1 MPRTIYRSLDEK
13 FLNIVKDSKTVDK
26 ISEVIKAN
34 QANLTPENVDSAMVS
49 QTTKQV
55 VLKTLTPDNCDIMQV
70 VLDFMDELQTAILQV
85 RLNLS
90 REYERRKLEWA
101 KSKEGQQQDIDNLNK
116 TLTEQGQGT
125 VDALGNL
132 ADEDEQW
139 KLERLSQIES
149 MLKTLDLSGD
159 VEQGI
164 SSSIDQLNKAI
175 QQGQKVKLQDNKPP
189 KQIDLRKL
197 VSEIEGSNQIG
208 GIDQTQPEVVEQD
221 GKQWRELEKEQKQY
235 EKEIQNDISL
245 FAKESKGLEKTKIP
259 EVDQKQSKIDVS
271 PTKKAS
277 NGLCTCPI
285 CGHVHQLGQPHGPTE
300 DTQLPSAIREPGAE
314 GGSITR
320 AGVVSTLGKIHNNL
334 QKTLQNKKFVN
345 AFSPNYNAIQKG
357 LGQQMK
363 KIDKGESEIAKNLK
377 KTQRQIFMLKAK
389 AKANALLGMFFGG
402 IGKFMVFALG
412 ALILI
417 GLTRFALNKWS

>member
-1 MPRTIYRSLDEK
+1 
-13 FLNIVKDSKTVDK
+13 
-26 ISEVIKAN
+26 
-34 QANLTPENVDSAMVS
+34 MVS

-55 VLKTLTPDNCDIMQV
+55 VLKTLTPDNCNIMQV
-70 VLDFMDELQTAILQV
+70 VLDFVDELQKSILQV
-85 RLNLS
+85 RMNLS
-90 REYERRKLEWA
+90 REYEIRKLEWA

-197 VSEIEGSNQIG
+197 VGEIEGRNQIG
-208 GIDQTQPEVVEQD
+208 GMDQTQPEVVDQHQAKASSHQSTFGEQLR
-221 GKQWRELEKEQKQY
+221 KQEKEQKQY
-235 EKEIQNDISL
+235 EKEIQNDIAL

-259 EVDQKQSKIDVS
+259 VVDQKQSKIDVS

-334 QKTLQNKKFVN
+334 QKTL
-345 AFSPNYNAIQKG
+345 
-357 LGQQMK
+357 
-363 KIDKGESEIAKNLK
+363 
-377 KTQRQIFMLKAK
+377 
-389 AKANALLGMFFGG
+389 
-402 IGKFMVFALG
+402 
-412 ALILI
+412 
-417 GLTRFALNKWS
+417 

>member
-1 MPRTIYRSLDEK
+1 
-13 FLNIVKDSKTVDK
+13 
-26 ISEVIKAN
+26 
-34 QANLTPENVDSAMVS
+34 MVS

-125 VDALGNL
+125 VDVLGKL
-132 ADEDEQW
+132 ADEDEKW

-159 VEQGI
+159 GEKNI

-175 QQGQKVKLQDNKPP
+175 QQGQKVKLQVNNKPP
-189 KQIDLRKL
+189 KQIDLRRL
-197 VSEIEGSNQIG
+197 VGEIKGRNQIG
-208 GIDQTQPEVVEQD
+208 GMDQTQPEVAEQD
-221 GKQWRELEKEQKQY
+221 GAQWKELEQEQKQY
-235 EKEIQNDISL
+235 EQEIQNDISL
-245 FAKESKGLEKTKIP
+245 FAKESKGLEKTKLP
-259 EVDQKQSKIDVS
+259 KVDQKGSKIDVS
-271 PTKKAS
+271 PAKKAS

-300 DTQLPSAIREPGAE
+300 DTQLPSAIREPGTE

-357 LGQQMK
+357 LGK
-363 KIDKGESEIAKNLK
+363 
-377 KTQRQIFMLKAK
+377 
-389 AKANALLGMFFGG
+389 
-402 IGKFMVFALG
+402 
-412 ALILI
+412 
-417 GLTRFALNKWS
+417 